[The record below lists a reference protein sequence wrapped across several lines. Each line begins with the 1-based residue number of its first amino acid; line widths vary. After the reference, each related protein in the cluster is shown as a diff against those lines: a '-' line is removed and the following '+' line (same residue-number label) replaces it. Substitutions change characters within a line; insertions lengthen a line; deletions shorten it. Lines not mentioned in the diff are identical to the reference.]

1 MSVAEAP
8 PIRSVDDVE
17 TPELYEIVNGV
28 RVEVPPMS
36 AFASRLASRLARHM
50 NNVAEP
56 LDAGEAVT
64 ETLFRLPLANE
75 QERRPDVA
83 YVSAKRWPLDRELL
97 IAPRAWDVVPDLVV
111 EVVSPSDKIEDL
123 EEKLMEYFEAG
134 VTTVW
139 VVYPRSKTVH
149 VYDSLDKV
157 RAVREPHELDGGT
170 VLPGF
175 KLPIATL
182 FAAKPLPTPKP

>member
-8 PIRSVDDVE
+8 PIQRADEVE

-36 AFASRLASRLARHM
+36 AFASRLASRLARHI

-56 LDAGEAVT
+56 LGAGEAVT
-64 ETLFRLPLANE
+64 ETLFRLPLATE

-83 YVSAKRWPLDRELL
+83 YVSAKRWPLERELL

-111 EVVSPSDKIEDL
+111 EVVSPTDRIEDL

-139 VVYPRSKTVH
+139 VVYPRSKAVH
-149 VYDSLDKV
+149 VYDSLDQIRV
-157 RAVREPHELDGGT
+157 VREPQELDGGT

-175 KLPIATL
+175 RLPVATV
-182 FAAKPLPTPKP
+182 FAVKFAPTSKP